1 MQPKHPLITVGI
13 VALNRDW
20 IIDKMLTSL
29 QNQTYP
35 HNKIFVLLVDGES
48 QDNTVKIAKRI
59 LYKASFNGHQIII
72 KKSNIPEARNICI
85 RNMKGNFLFFWDSD
99 IIMGPNAL
107 ENMVTRALETGTEIL
122 TTKTA
127 FIYTNTTEEAI
138 KEINQALL
146 SQTNT
151 IKKPLKE
158 VTATAMGSTLLTKKV
173 LDNIQFDPD
182 LASLE
187 DYDFSAKARKN
198 NIKIFANKAV
208 QAFDINLW
216 TQWYSD
222 IHIDMPLKTA
232 LKGLKKKA
240 EVNVLACGPKMTFS
254 KATRFFL
261 TNKRYLF
268 YLGYIP
274 SLLITAYGLLANNY
288 GSFMFPIYLVFF
300 MIWQTKKR
308 GIKRGVNA
316 TIKSIVVGLPFSL
329 LLIFY
334 FTEHALKKQS

>member
-1 MQPKHPLITVGI
+1 MQSKHPLITVGI
-13 VALNRDW
+13 VVLNRDW

-48 QDNTVKIAKRI
+48 QDNTVKTAKQI
-59 LYKASFNGHQIII
+59 LEKASFNGHQIII

-85 RNMKGNFLFFWDSD
+85 KNMKGSLLFFWDSD

-107 ENMVTRALETGTEIL
+107 ENMVTLALEKGAEIL
-122 TTKTA
+122 TTKTT
-127 FIYTNTTEEAI
+127 FIYANTNEEAN
-138 KEINQALL
+138 KEINQALS

-151 IKKPLKE
+151 NKKPLEE
-158 VTATAMGSTLLTKKV
+158 VTATAMGSTLITKKV
-173 LDNIQFDPD
+173 LDIIQFDPD
-182 LASLE
+182 LTSLE
-187 DYDFSAKARKN
+187 DYDFSAKARKS
-198 NIKIFANKAV
+198 NIKIFANHAV

-240 EVNVLACGPKMTFS
+240 EVNVLACGPKMTFT

-274 SLLITAYGLLANNY
+274 SLIISVYGVLANNY
-288 GSFMFPIYLVFF
+288 ASFTFPIYLVFF

-308 GIKRGVNA
+308 GIKKGVNA

-334 FTEHALKKQS
+334 FTKNASKKQS

>member
-13 VALNRDW
+13 VVLNRDW
-20 IIDKMLTSL
+20 IIDRMLASL

-35 HNKIFVLLVDGES
+35 HNRIFVLIVDGES
-48 QDNTVKIAKRI
+48 QDNTVKTARLI
-59 LYKASFNGHQIII
+59 LEKTDFNGHQIII
-72 KKSNIPEARNICI
+72 RKSNIPEARNICI
-85 RNMKGNFLFFWDSD
+85 KNMKGGLLFFWDSD

-122 TTKTA
+122 TTKTT
-127 FIYTNTTEEAI
+127 FIYTNTTEEAT
-138 KEINQALL
+138 KEINRAMS
-146 SQTNT
+146 SQTNNS
-151 IKKPLKE
+151 KKPLRE
-158 VTATAMGSTLLTKKV
+158 VTATAMGSTLITQKV
-173 LDNIQFDPD
+173 LNIIQFDPD
-182 LASLE
+182 LTSLE

-198 NIKIFANKAV
+198 NIKIFANHAV

-232 LKGLKKKA
+232 IKGLKKKA

-261 TNKRYLF
+261 NNKRYLF

-274 SLLITAYGLLANNY
+274 SLIITAYGLLANNY
-288 GSFMFPIYLVFF
+288 ASFIFPIYLVFF
-300 MIWQTKKR
+300 MIWQTRKR
-308 GIKRGVNA
+308 GIKKGVNA

-334 FTEHALKKQS
+334 FTKKASRK